1 MQNAGA
7 ASLSIPIML
16 LGLKSDL
23 SDKREVSYE
32 EAMAFAEERN
42 MMYFEVSSKTQ

>member
-1 MQNAGA
+1 
-7 ASLSIPIML
+7 ML

-32 EAMAFAEERN
+32 EALTFAEERN
-42 MMYFEVSSKTQ
+42 MMYFEVSSKTQTNINEAAMAMVK